1 MKKYYRLLLSFMLL
15 FLSCLLLE
23 HTKQLSDKEHY
34 SLMYNASERTK
45 KAFDAVK
52 EEKQAKGLPILRLDD
67 PNETGLIGDE
77 YTEITT
83 TLGNLEAKRSTT
95 NPNISAM
102 ITDML
107 VQCGVKSGDTVA
119 VNLSSSFPAVNLA
132 VLCALDAMEVKGIVI
147 SSVGASTY
155 GGNIPDFT
163 YLDMEHFLYS
173 NGYITNHSTYFSMGG
188 INDQGKEMPEEL
200 KESIKLRI
208 MGHGLEFLNYDD
220 LTENTAARLVLYQK
234 QGAVSCFINAG
245 GNSLSFGDGDE
256 MVGAK
261 NGIILPGVS
270 TRKSGGLVPAFLKEN
285 VPVIHLLNMK
295 GLLPAYGL
303 PIDPMPIPPVGAG
316 GVYQYFKYNVPL
328 ALVLLFLNGA
338 WLLWAAKKL
347 RKGVVELPTF

>member
-1 MKKYYRLLLSFMLL
+1 MKKYYRFILSFIFL

-34 SLMYNASERTK
+34 DLMYTAAVRTQA
-45 KAFDAVK
+45 AFEAVK
-52 EEKQAKGLPILRLDD
+52 TEKQARGLPISRLDD

-83 TLGNLEAKRSTT
+83 TLGNLESKRSTT

-132 VLCALDAMEVKGIVI
+132 VLCALDAMEVKGIII

-163 YLDMEHFLYS
+163 YLDMEHYLYA
-173 NGYITNHSTYFSMGG
+173 NGYITNHSTHFSMGG
-188 INDQGKEMPEEL
+188 INDQGKEMPDAL
-200 KESIKLRI
+200 KDSIKLRLT
-208 MGHGLEFLNYDD
+208 GYGLEFLNYDD
-220 LTENTAARLVLYQK
+220 LTENTKARMLLYRN
-234 QGAVSCFINAG
+234 QGSVSCFINAG

-261 NGIILPGVS
+261 NGIILPGTS
-270 TRKSGGLVPAFLKEN
+270 GRKSSGLVPAFLEEDI
-285 VPVIHLLNMK
+285 PVIHLLNMK
-295 GLLPAYGL
+295 GLLPTYGL
-303 PIDPMPIPPVGAG
+303 PIDPMPIPPVGSG
-316 GVYQYFKYNVPL
+316 GVYQYYKYNIPL
-328 ALVLLFLNGA
+328 AVILLLLNAA
-338 WLLWAAKKL
+338 WILRSAKKL
-347 RKGVVELPTF
+347 PHRRFPI